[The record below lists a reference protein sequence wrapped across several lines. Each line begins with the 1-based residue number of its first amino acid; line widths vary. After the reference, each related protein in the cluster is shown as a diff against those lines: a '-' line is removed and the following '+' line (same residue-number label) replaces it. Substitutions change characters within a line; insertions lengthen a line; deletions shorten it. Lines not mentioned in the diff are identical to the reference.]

1 LYRHVVENVPG
12 GIDLLKYG
20 RQNKNSIVANRFQ
33 LVQKQHPILKHIK
46 HQFLVSRH
54 TPTWNAVDHSVN
66 TRRKTATYT
75 YISHMTGIN

>member
-12 GIDLLKYG
+12 GIDLLKCG
-20 RQNKNSIVANRFQ
+20 RQNKNSIVANMFQ
-33 LVQKQHPILKHIK
+33 LVQKHHPILKHIK

-54 TPTWNAVDHSVN
+54 TPTWNAVDHAVH

-75 YISHMTGIN
+75 YIFHMTGIN